1 MAFLDFLFGGA
12 KGTSFAMIDLGGA
25 SIKELPADLVS
36 GESHVFENAV
46 TEHPVESGTD
56 VTDHIRPLPLK
67 LTITG
72 VFSDTPISV
81 VDAISRL
88 SDGEPHTI
96 RALQF
101 FEELRDKRYLCNIS
115 NRFKSYNNMAVT
127 SVVFNRG
134 SNSGKSVQMQVN
146 FKEVRTVESAL
157 LAGGVGGLGAAA
169 ALGKLATKSPAAAVG
184 GAAGSVLS
192 KITGLGG

>member
-12 KGTSFAMIDLGGA
+12 KGTSFAMISVGGA
-25 SIKELPADLVS
+25 TIKELPADLVS

-46 TEHPVESGTD
+46 TDHPVESGID
-56 VTDHIRPLPLK
+56 VSDHIRALPLK

-81 VDAISRL
+81 VDAVARRF
-88 SDGEPHTI
+88 DGEPHTI

-101 FEELRDKRYLCNIS
+101 FEELREKRYLCNVS
-115 NRFKSYNNMAVT
+115 NRFKSYSNMAVT
-127 SVVFNRG
+127 SIVFSRG

-146 FKEVRTVESAL
+146 FKEVRTVESAI
-157 LAGGVGGLGAAA
+157 LAGGAAGLAAA
-169 ALGKLATKSPAAAVG
+169 ALGKLGTTAPAAPVSG
-184 GAAGSVLS
+184 PAGSILS
-192 KITGLGG
+192 KLTGLGG